1 MFSFFSDIFNSFK
14 QSSIERVRSPVLG
27 AFVFS
32 WFGFNWQI
40 LVILFM
46 SKGDVYKKIDYIN
59 THFSIT
65 ELLIGPL
72 FVTALICVLLPLAN
86 MLVAAVQRKN
96 NLKFSTISLQAKI
109 ALASEQL
116 QIAESE
122 AKKKLAEEKE
132 RLYLEKNVHAI
143 IESNDALEKEV
154 HSKNEDINNLN
165 AELQGMKLE
174 VARNVENLRNFEKIN
189 EQLNS
194 DKNALTKGLSDSESK
209 FLLQSRSLEDAQR
222 ELIRLNEEMSLE
234 RADNRDIQ
242 KKLILLESKHMELSN
257 DYRFARG
264 DVIRYKDTIKN
275 ALEKMS
281 DNHLYALRQLTEL
294 ASEMEHKWGT
304 IEDIHKEMLNLTN
317 EKNM

>member
-59 THFSIT
+59 AHFSIT

-72 FVTALICVLLPLAN
+72 CVTILICVLLPLAN
-86 MLVAAVQRKN
+86 MLVAAVQRNN

-132 RLYLEKNVHAI
+132 RLYIEKNVYAI
-143 IESNDALEKEV
+143 IENNNTLEKEM
-154 HSKNEDINNLN
+154 HSKNESINNLN
-165 AELQGMKLE
+165 SELQNMRLE
-174 VARNVENLRNFEKIN
+174 VTRNVENIRNFEKIN

-209 FLLQSRSLEDAQR
+209 FLLQSRSLEEAQR

-234 RADNRDIQ
+234 RADNRDAQ
-242 KKLILLESKHMELSN
+242 KKFILLESKYMGLSN

-281 DNHLYALRQLTEL
+281 DNNPYPLRQLAEL
-294 ASEMEHKWGT
+294 ASEMEQKWGT
-304 IEDIHKEMLNLTN
+304 IEDVHKEMLNLTN